1 MGWLRFAKDDLDA
14 ARVGPDLIS
23 LEILCF
29 HAQQA
34 AEKALKAVLIDQS
47 TDFPFT
53 HDIGELLLI
62 LEEVGVSYAA
72 GSPDASRLTRFAVSV
87 RYPGLADPVTPEEYR
102 DALSLAEGIIQW
114 ADVTIRR
121 RD

>member
-1 MGWLRFAKDDLDA
+1 MGWLGFARDDLDA
-14 ARVGPDLIS
+14 ARVGPNLIS

-34 AEKALKAVLIDQS
+34 VEKALKAVLIDQS
-47 TDFPFT
+47 ADFPHT
-53 HDIGELLLI
+53 HDIGELLSI
-62 LEEVGVSYAA
+62 LEEVGVTYAT
-72 GSPDASRLTRFAVSV
+72 GSPEANRLTRYAVSV

-102 DALSLAEGIIQW
+102 DALRLAEEIFQW
-114 ADVTIRR
+114 ADATIRR